1 MDILATMAVAIVFC
15 ALGFFV
21 LQSRRNRPQAT
32 PEKTSPRPASPPGV
46 PKVSAPSAP
55 QERKA
60 ESIAVVDLETTGL
73 DPESDRIIEI
83 CVFITNPGT
92 LTHDGHTTLINPGR
106 PLTPFITKLTGITD
120 EMLEAADH
128 EECLNKYFDVIG
140 ERTVFAYNADFD
152 MSFLKAAAGRIGKK
166 FDNPRR
172 CIMELVKERHPNLM
186 SYKLTEVCD
195 AFNIKPD
202 GVAHRAEYDCRSAF
216 LLVCAVSGGA
226 QPKESAVRRHSN
238 DYGVYLHCR
247 KDSVP
252 FYVWTARDGTSTKP
266 DGDPIWSFYA
276 EKKLANNYEIRCIKN
291 GLSLDDAKSMKS
303 DLMTKHARTVLNR
316 YNFARGVITKNMDRR
331 DTLRASSFHLMNEA
345 KALETAA
352 PNDAIDMYLKALAII
367 EEYPKI
373 VTEKGLFGEI
383 SVEYSAT
390 SHSSDAV
397 KVLDRISLTMCR
409 QGNPHDAEDIVHSFF
424 SRYETARSASGVE
437 AILRRIEKAKKKAP
451 RTGAT
456 DASLHTSSIGTDTH
470 I

>member
-21 LQSRRNRPQAT
+21 LQNRRKRPQVT
-32 PEKTSPRPASPPGV
+32 QEKTSPRPVSPPVV
-46 PKVSAPSAP
+46 PKASVPSVP

-60 ESIAVVDLETTGL
+60 ESFAVVDLETTGL
-73 DPESDRIIEI
+73 DPENDRIIEI
-83 CVFITNPGT
+83 CVFIINTGT
-92 LTHDGHTTLINPGR
+92 LTHDGHSTLVNPGR
-106 PLTPFITKLTGITD
+106 PLSLFITKLTGITD
-120 EMLEAADH
+120 EMLEGADH
-128 EECLNKYFDVIG
+128 EECLHKYFDIIG

-152 MSFLKAAAGRIGKK
+152 MGFLKAAAGRMGRK
-166 FDNPRR
+166 FENPRR
-172 CIMELVKERHPNLM
+172 CIMELVKEHHPNLM

-216 LLVCAVSGGA
+216 LVTCAVSSGA
-226 QPKESAVRRHSN
+226 QPKESAVRRYSN
-238 DYGVYLHCR
+238 DYGVYLHYR
-247 KDSVP
+247 KDNIP

-276 EKKLANNYEIRCIKN
+276 EKKLANDYEIRCVRD
-291 GLSLDDAKSMKS
+291 GLSLDEAKSMKS
-303 DLMTKHARTVLNR
+303 NLMAKHAKTVLNR
-316 YNFARGVITKNMDRR
+316 NNVARGVITKNMDRR
-331 DTLRASSFHLMNEA
+331 DTLKASSFHLMDEA
-345 KALETAA
+345 KALETTA
-352 PNDAIDMYLKALAII
+352 PNDAIDLYLKALAII

-383 SVEYSAT
+383 SIEYRAT

-397 KVLDRISLTMCR
+397 KVLDRTSLIMCR
-409 QGNPHDAEDIVHSFF
+409 QGNPHDAEDIVQSFF

-451 RTGAT
+451 RIGAT
-456 DASLHTSSIGTDTH
+456 NASLHTSSIGTETH